1 MVISNGACFSKIGPS
16 DDEVALR
23 GEQNSVVEEFEI
35 TGLHGYRSISLSS
48 PYAATILIAKNG
60 SGKTT
65 LLGALDAF
73 LKGQF
78 SRLRGL
84 VFKEIR
90 CKLNGIKEHLVLR
103 QEDVDN
109 LIDTAPNSEISHYA
123 RSFEV
128 DVPSLFKFI
137 VEDFHSLRDDYGA
150 LNDDPVFSAI
160 KRSSG
165 HRQAE
170 AVAVCE
176 KVRSAIYSH
185 SPRIVEILKALQ
197 AVLADTEVVYLP
209 TFRRVELPLLSDPEE
224 PRYIRRRRSKI
235 RFSSS
240 ASLYA
245 GDIQFGLSDILE
257 RLAELNQ
264 TILSESNIGY
274 RQISANIINELID
287 GTFERD
293 TFAATSLPDRDALSI
308 FFSRLK
314 EGGRRIGPYNDLV
327 IPNIDKIY
335 VDDDLGFETKKTLR
349 YFLSKLDTVIKATR
363 DIEER
368 VEDFIAGCNRY
379 LATRDDSATLPSAR
393 KVAKK
398 SDSLDEKV
406 LRLNRRNL
414 RVHAESLPSGR
425 KIPLDSLSSG
435 EKQMISLFAK
445 LYLYQKNKIVL
456 IDEPELS
463 LSIDWQRQILA
474 DVVTAP
480 LCRQVIA
487 ITHSPFVFDNALEP
501 FARSLKLSV
510 DIDALSSVED
520 DEGDSE

>member
-1 MVISNGACFSKIGPS
+1 MASSFHRSTPS
-16 DDEVALR
+16 DEEVEYR
-23 GEQNSVVEEFEI
+23 GEQNSIIEEFGI

-84 VFKEIR
+84 VFDEIR
-90 CKLNGIKEHLVLR
+90 CKLRGVEHHLILR
-103 QEDVDN
+103 KADVDN
-109 LIDTAPNSEISHYA
+109 LIDASPSSELSHYA
-123 RSFEV
+123 RLFEV
-128 DVPSLFKFI
+128 DVQSLYKFI
-137 VEDFHSLRDDYGA
+137 IEDFQSMRDDYSA
-150 LNDDPVFSAI
+150 LNDDVVFSAI
-160 KRSSG
+160 KRTSG
-165 HRQAE
+165 HRQTE
-170 AVAVCE
+170 AVAMCE
-176 KVRSAIYSH
+176 KVRSAIYFN
-185 SPRIVEILKALQ
+185 SPNITAIIEVLKT
-197 AVLADTEVVYLP
+197 VLVDTEVVYLP
-209 TFRRVELPLLSDPEE
+209 TFRRVELPLLSDPDE
-224 PRYIRRRRSKI
+224 PRYVRRRRSKI

-257 RLAELNQ
+257 RLSELNQ
-264 TILSESNIGY
+264 TILAESNIGY

-335 VDDDLGFETKKTLR
+335 GDDDLAFETKKTLR

-379 LATRDDSATLPSAR
+379 LSTRDDSATLPSGR
-393 KVAKK
+393 GPGKGG
-398 SDSLDEKV
+398 DSLDEKV

-414 RVHAESLPSGR
+414 KVHAESLPSGR

-463 LSIDWQRQILA
+463 LSMDWQRQILA

-510 DIDALSSVED
+510 DLNALSEVED
-520 DEGDSE
+520 EEVDSD